1 MRRVISLYFLCGA
14 ILHHNL
20 FLFHMFIWYTIIVI
34 NISQSKQNKDDI
46 VLSFKYSE
54 YFVNAI
60 KKLPWRRYSPEDSSW
75 TIHKNE
81 LKLLAKEIGK
91 YNFMY
96 ESEALAMQ
104 FEARLR
110 QQKINNTKSRLKN
123 IQLDEPFQFKTKP
136 LPHQIEAFNRGI
148 RSNNLL
154 IGDDMGLG
162 KTMESLNIAC
172 YRKEKNQVQKCL
184 IVCGVNATKY
194 NWKEE
199 IEKHTFEQCVVFDQ
213 STSKAKIKAI
223 NKWKENDVFFGIINI
238 ESLRPKK
245 ISQKSINAFISGNIL
260 LEMLPCSEIVESLSF
275 VDMVIADEIHR
286 MKNATSKQ
294 GLALQQL
301 SAPYRIGLSGTPLT
315 NHVEDLWNIM
325 LWLGKVK
332 YNYWYF
338 RSEYCVMG
346 GYKEKEVVGYK
357 NLEQL
362 SADINSIMLRRRKE
376 EVLNLPD
383 KVYINE
389 YVELKRETME
399 LYEEVKQ
406 GIVEKLQRDGDVKVI
421 TLKNALTSMLRLR
434 QITEGIEAIE
444 GNVNYM
450 KDNPKLERIK
460 QLLEDEI
467 IPNGKKAIIFTC
479 WKTTAEMYQDAL
491 SEYSPA
497 FITGSV
503 PSEKRQEEVNRFQ
516 NDGSCKVAIG
526 TIGAMG
532 TGYTMTTGEYVFFV
546 DKYWNETDNQQ
557 AEDRAYRI
565 GVKGNVTI
573 ISMIAKNTIDEKIE
587 KLLKEKATLFNMIV
601 DGSSSTGKETKDIV
615 AELLGR

>member
-1 MRRVISLYFLCGA
+1 M
-14 ILHHNL
+14 
-20 FLFHMFIWYTIIVI
+20 I

-60 KKLPWRRYSPEDSSW
+60 KKLPWRRYFPDDNSW

-110 QQKINNTKSRLKN
+110 QQKINDTKNRLKN

-172 YRKEKNQVQKCL
+172 YRKEKGQVQKCL

-213 STSKAKIKAI
+213 STSKAKVKAI

-245 ISQKSINAFISGNIL
+245 VSQKSINAFISGNIL

-301 SAPYRIGLSGTPLT
+301 SVPYRIGLSGTPLT

-346 GYKEKEVVGYK
+346 GYKEREVVGYK

-389 YVELKRETME
+389 YVELKPETMK
-399 LYEEVKQ
+399 LYEEVKL
-406 GIVEKLQRDGDVKVI
+406 GIVEKLQRDGDVKII

-516 NDGSCKVAIG
+516 NDESCKVAIG

-532 TGYTMTTGEYVFFV
+532 TGYTMTAGEYVFFV

>member
-1 MRRVISLYFLCGA
+1 M
-14 ILHHNL
+14 
-20 FLFHMFIWYTIIVI
+20 M

-60 KKLPWRRYSPEDSSW
+60 KKLPWRRYSPDDNSW

-110 QQKINNTKSRLKN
+110 QQKINDTKNRLKN

-172 YRKEKNQVQKCL
+172 YRKEKGQVQKCL

-213 STSKAKIKAI
+213 STSKAKVKAI

-245 ISQKSINAFISGNIL
+245 VSQKSINAFISGNIL

-301 SAPYRIGLSGTPLT
+301 SVPYRIGLSGTPLT

-346 GYKEKEVVGYK
+346 GYKEREVVGYK

-389 YVELKRETME
+389 YVELKPETMK
-399 LYEEVKQ
+399 LYEEVKL
-406 GIVEKLQRDGDVKVI
+406 GIVEKLQRDGDVKII

-516 NDGSCKVAIG
+516 NDESCKVAIG

-532 TGYTMTTGEYVFFV
+532 TGYTMTAGEYVFFV
-546 DKYWNETDNQQ
+546 DKFWNETDNQQ

-587 KLLKEKATLFNMIV
+587 NLLKEKATLFNMIV
-601 DGSSSTGKETKDIV
+601 DGSSSTGKETKNIV

>member
-1 MRRVISLYFLCGA
+1 M
-14 ILHHNL
+14 
-20 FLFHMFIWYTIIVI
+20 

-60 KKLPWRRYSPEDSSW
+60 KKLPWRRYSPDDNSW

-110 QQKINNTKSRLKN
+110 QQKINDTKNRLKN

-172 YRKEKNQVQKCL
+172 YRKEKGQVQKCL

-213 STSKAKIKAI
+213 STSKAKVKAI

-245 ISQKSINAFISGNIL
+245 VSQKSINAFISGNIL

-301 SAPYRIGLSGTPLT
+301 SVPYRIGLSGTPLT

-346 GYKEKEVVGYK
+346 GYKEREVVGYK

-389 YVELKRETME
+389 YVELKPETMK
-399 LYEEVKQ
+399 LYEEVKL
-406 GIVEKLQRDGDVKVI
+406 GIVEKLQRDGDVKII

-516 NDGSCKVAIG
+516 NDESCKVAIG

-532 TGYTMTTGEYVFFV
+532 TGYTMTAGEYVFFV
-546 DKYWNETDNQQ
+546 DKFWNETDNQQ

-587 KLLKEKATLFNMIV
+587 NLLKEKATLFNMIV
-601 DGSSSTGKETKDIV
+601 DGSSSTGKETKNIV

>member
-1 MRRVISLYFLCGA
+1 
-14 ILHHNL
+14 
-20 FLFHMFIWYTIIVI
+20 
-34 NISQSKQNKDDI
+34 
-46 VLSFKYSE
+46 
-54 YFVNAI
+54 
-60 KKLPWRRYSPEDSSW
+60 
-75 TIHKNE
+75 
-81 LKLLAKEIGK
+81 
-91 YNFMY
+91 
-96 ESEALAMQ
+96 
-104 FEARLR
+104 
-110 QQKINNTKSRLKN
+110 
-123 IQLDEPFQFKTKP
+123 
-136 LPHQIEAFNRGI
+136 
-148 RSNNLL
+148 
-154 IGDDMGLG
+154 
-162 KTMESLNIAC
+162 
-172 YRKEKNQVQKCL
+172 
-184 IVCGVNATKY
+184 
-194 NWKEE
+194 
-199 IEKHTFEQCVVFDQ
+199 
-213 STSKAKIKAI
+213 
-223 NKWKENDVFFGIINI
+223 
-238 ESLRPKK
+238 
-245 ISQKSINAFISGNIL
+245 
-260 LEMLPCSEIVESLSF
+260 MLPCSEIVESLSF

-301 SAPYRIGLSGTPLT
+301 SVPYRIGLSGTPLT

-346 GYKEKEVVGYK
+346 GYKEREVVGYK

-389 YVELKRETME
+389 YVELKPETMK
-399 LYEEVKQ
+399 LYEEVKL
-406 GIVEKLQRDGDVKVI
+406 GIVEKLQRDGDVKII

-516 NDGSCKVAIG
+516 NDESCKVAIG

-532 TGYTMTTGEYVFFV
+532 TGYTMTAGEYVFFV

>member
-1 MRRVISLYFLCGA
+1 
-14 ILHHNL
+14 
-20 FLFHMFIWYTIIVI
+20 MFIWYTIIMI

-60 KKLPWRRYSPEDSSW
+60 KKLPWRRYSPDDNSW

-110 QQKINNTKSRLKN
+110 QQKINDTKKRLKN
-123 IQLDEPFQFKTKP
+123 IQLNEPFQFKTKP

-148 RSNNLL
+148 QSNNLL

-172 YRKEKNQVQKCL
+172 YRKEKGQVQKCL

-213 STSKAKIKAI
+213 STSKAKVKAI

-245 ISQKSINAFISGNIL
+245 VSQKSINAFISGNIL

-346 GYKEKEVVGYK
+346 GYKEREVVGYK

-389 YVELKRETME
+389 YVELKPETMD

-406 GIVEKLQRDGDVKVI
+406 GIVEKLQRDGDVKII

-516 NDGSCKVAIG
+516 NDGSCKIAIG

-532 TGYTMTTGEYVFFV
+532 TGYTMTAGEYVFFV

>member
-1 MRRVISLYFLCGA
+1 M
-14 ILHHNL
+14 
-20 FLFHMFIWYTIIVI
+20 I

-60 KKLPWRRYSPEDSSW
+60 KKLPWRRYFPDDNSW

-110 QQKINNTKSRLKN
+110 QQKINDTKNRLKN

-172 YRKEKNQVQKCL
+172 YRKEKGQVQKCL

-213 STSKAKIKAI
+213 STSKAKVKAI

-245 ISQKSINAFISGNIL
+245 VSQKSINAFISGNIL

-301 SAPYRIGLSGTPLT
+301 SVPYRIGLSGTPLT

-346 GYKEKEVVGYK
+346 GYKEREVVGYK

-389 YVELKRETME
+389 YVELKPETMK
-399 LYEEVKQ
+399 LYEEVKL
-406 GIVEKLQRDGDVKVI
+406 GIVEKLQRDGDVKII

-516 NDGSCKVAIG
+516 NDESCKVAIG

-532 TGYTMTTGEYVFFV
+532 TGYTMTAGEYVFFV

-573 ISMIAKNTIDEKIE
+573 ISMIAKNTIDEIIE

>member
-1 MRRVISLYFLCGA
+1 M
-14 ILHHNL
+14 
-20 FLFHMFIWYTIIVI
+20 I

-60 KKLPWRRYSPEDSSW
+60 KKLPWRRYSPDDNSW

-110 QQKINNTKSRLKN
+110 QQKINDTKKRLKN
-123 IQLDEPFQFKTKP
+123 IQLNEPFQFKTKP

-148 RSNNLL
+148 QSNNLL

-172 YRKEKNQVQKCL
+172 YRKEKGQVQKCL

-213 STSKAKIKAI
+213 STSKAKVKAI

-245 ISQKSINAFISGNIL
+245 VSQKSINAFISGNIL

-346 GYKEKEVVGYK
+346 GYKEREVVGYK

-389 YVELKRETME
+389 YVELKPETMD

-406 GIVEKLQRDGDVKVI
+406 GIVEKLQRDGDVKII

-516 NDGSCKVAIG
+516 NDGSCKIAIG

-532 TGYTMTTGEYVFFV
+532 TGYTMTAGEYVFFV

>member
-1 MRRVISLYFLCGA
+1 M
-14 ILHHNL
+14 
-20 FLFHMFIWYTIIVI
+20 I

-60 KKLPWRRYSPEDSSW
+60 KKLPWRRYSPDDNSW

-110 QQKINNTKSRLKN
+110 QQKINDTKNRLKN

-172 YRKEKNQVQKCL
+172 YRKEKGQVQKCL

-213 STSKAKIKAI
+213 STSKAKVKAI

-245 ISQKSINAFISGNIL
+245 VSQKSINAFISGNIL

-301 SAPYRIGLSGTPLT
+301 SVPYRIGLSGTPLT

-346 GYKEKEVVGYK
+346 GYKEREVVGYK

-389 YVELKRETME
+389 YVELKPETMK
-399 LYEEVKQ
+399 LYEEVKL
-406 GIVEKLQRDGDVKVI
+406 GIVEKLQRDGDVKII

-467 IPNGKKAIIFTC
+467 IPNGKRAIIFTC
-479 WKTTAEMYQDAL
+479 WKTTAEMYQEAL

-516 NDGSCKVAIG
+516 NDESCKVAIG

-532 TGYTMTTGEYVFFV
+532 TGYTMTAGEYVFFV

-587 KLLKEKATLFNMIV
+587 NLLKEKATLFNMIV